1 MEVTSTDP
9 LRTRGSALSSA
20 YSPGSVGIHRSPSAQ
35 AQPAAPD
42 AVDQPERER
51 DQDWTTY
58 HCTDQREYQ
67 YPADE
72 RPQQCEPERAD
83 LPAVVR
89 SRPGAARVA
98 ALHVV
103 QDYGHQRGDTA
114 NEAANDGRRTN
125 DADDNGEGM

>member
-67 YPADE
+67 YPADRVSLCSLLLQTRSGE
-72 RPQQCEPERAD
+72 R
-83 LPAVVR
+83 
-89 SRPGAARVA
+89 G
-98 ALHVV
+98 
-103 QDYGHQRGDTA
+103 GHQG
-114 NEAANDGRRTN
+114 GRVPPYAWTLI
-125 DADDNGEGM
+125 A